1 MSWWTYVTEK
11 SGGATQTEIA
21 ERTGLT
27 QPTVNRWRTSKPKVD
42 NVIAFARAYDRPV
55 LEAFVAAEFL
65 TEEQAQLTKVD
76 VTAADLDTETLVEKL
91 HEFTDELAR
100 RAKD

>member
-55 LEAFVAAEFL
+55 LEAFVAAEL
-65 TEEQAQLTKVD
+65 ISKEDAEITEV
-76 VTAADLDTETLVEKL
+76 AADLAEVP
-91 HEFTDELAR
+91 TDDLLAEIR
-100 RAKD
+100 RRIPD